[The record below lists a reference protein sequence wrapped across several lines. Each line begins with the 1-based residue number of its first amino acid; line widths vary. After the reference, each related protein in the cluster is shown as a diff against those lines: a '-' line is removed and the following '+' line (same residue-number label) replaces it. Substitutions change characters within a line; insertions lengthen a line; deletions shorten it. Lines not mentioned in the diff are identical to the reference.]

1 MELPDIRQLKSFVA
15 LAETRSFTDAAA
27 KLFRTQSAI
36 SHSIKALESL
46 LGDQLVERMGKNIV
60 LTPQGTVYLQ
70 HAKRALRELEQ
81 AAIKLET
88 LKRWGVSN
96 IRVGATDTICQYV
109 LPGALRK
116 FRESSGNCDI
126 QIETG
131 DTPELLDLI
140 KDGKIDFV
148 IGIDTGNGNNG
159 FKKTRLASDTL
170 EIVVSPDHPW
180 AELELIDNKQL
191 ESESF
196 IIYGYKSATYQL
208 VEEYFNREGIRLR
221 PPLALG
227 NMEGI
232 KEMARLGLGAG
243 IVAPWIVRQELA
255 DGLLVKKAL
264 GKSPPKR
271 RWTVFTNR
279 GKTLSL
285 AEETFISTCRETLRT
300 VLKGK

>member
-1 MELPDIRQLKSFVA
+1 MDLPDIRQLKSFVA

-36 SHSIKALESL
+36 SHSIKALENL
-46 LGDQLVERMGKNIV
+46 LGEPLVERMGKNIV
-60 LTPQGTVYLQ
+60 LTPHGTVYLQ
-70 HAKRALRELEQ
+70 HAQRALRELEL
-81 AAIKLET
+81 AATKLET

-116 FRESSGNCDI
+116 FRETSGNCDI

-131 DTPELLDLI
+131 DTPELLEMI

-148 IGIDTGNGNNG
+148 IGIETGSDSG
-159 FKKTRLASDTL
+159 FKKIRLASDTL
-170 EIVVSPDHPW
+170 AIVVSPDHPW
-180 AELELIDNKQL
+180 ALSEHLDTRQL
-191 ESESF
+191 EAESF
-196 IIYGYKSATYQL
+196 IVYGYKSATYLL
-208 VEEYFNREGIRLR
+208 VEKYFHQEGIRLR
-221 PPLALG
+221 PPMALG

-232 KEMARLGLGAG
+232 KEMSRLGLGAG

-255 DGLLVKKAL
+255 DGVLVKKSF
-264 GKSPPKR
+264 GNSPPKR

-285 AEETFISTCRETLRT
+285 AEETFIASCKETLRT

>member
-27 KLFRTQSAI
+27 NLFRTQSAI

-46 LGDQLVERMGKNIV
+46 LGDQLVERMGKNVV
-60 LTPQGTVYLQ
+60 LTPHGTVYLQ
-70 HAKRALRELEQ
+70 HAKRALRELEL
-81 AAIKLET
+81 AATKLET

-131 DTPELLDLI
+131 DTPELLDMV

-148 IGIDTGNGNNG
+148 IGIETGNSNS
-159 FKKTRLASDTL
+159 FKKRRLASDTL

-180 AELELIDNKQL
+180 AQLEIIDNQQL
-191 ESESF
+191 ASESF

-208 VEEYFNREGIRLR
+208 IEKHFSREGIRMR

-255 DGLLVKKAL
+255 EGLLVKKAIS
-264 GKSPPKR
+264 KSPPKR

-285 AEETFISTCRETLRT
+285 AEETFITTCKETLRT